1 MKMNVLVSIG
11 AFFAGIALGFG
22 LAPREKAGNAA
33 AEIQT
38 GGVAPVAASNEVQTQ
53 RADSATILPA
63 PEGGRPVV
71 VAEGP
76 REPSENMAGEKAK
89 QHGEKPKGPAEFFAK
104 LRKENPKQ
112 YVEMTN
118 NVMRMRTDRRAKTEE
133 KLDFLAS
140 IDFAKYGE
148 EAAKDHAR
156 LQELLAKQA
165 ELEESLNP
173 LDEQASEEDRQK
185 SFAEMLKIGSEIADL
200 NVRERQTLFKAVADE
215 MGCAAEDAENFVETL
230 NDIIDATG
238 GNFGGFG
245 PRRGGPPPKR
255 PEEGN
260 GK

>member
-1 MKMNVLVSIG
+1 M
-11 AFFAGIALGFG
+11 
-22 LAPREKAGNAA
+22 
-33 AEIQT
+33 
-38 GGVAPVAASNEVQTQ
+38 
-53 RADSATILPA
+53 
-63 PEGGRPVV
+63 
-71 VAEGP
+71 
-76 REPSENMAGEKAK
+76 
-89 QHGEKPKGPAEFFAK
+89 
-104 LRKENPKQ
+104 
-112 YVEMTN
+112 
-118 NVMRMRTDRRAKTEE
+118 
-133 KLDFLAS
+133 
-140 IDFAKYGE
+140 
-148 EAAKDHAR
+148 
-156 LQELLAKQA
+156 LAKQA